1 MAIDLRSDTVTK
13 PTPGMRAAMAAAEVG
28 DDERDGDPTT
38 QQLEERVA
46 ALLGKEAAL
55 FFPSGCMA
63 NQAGVWV
70 HAGRGTEV
78 LLDVDAHI
86 VHSEIAATA
95 VLSGAQVLPVVPSGL
110 VMSADDLR
118 RTFRPRSRYFPA
130 PSLVCVENTHNG
142 AGGVVTSL
150 DELKAIREA
159 AAEQG
164 LPVHMDGARLWNAS
178 AASGTSLADF
188 AAQAD
193 TVMVAFSKG
202 LGAPVGAALAGTCEA
217 IERAWTARKLF
228 GGAMRQS
235 GILAAAVLYALDHQL
250 DRLADDH
257 ANARTIA
264 GLVDGAGGA
273 TVVAPDTNIVMI
285 DLKSAVAADVV
296 AAARAE
302 GVLVSE
308 WSPTRLRMVTHLDV
322 SGEDA
327 RRAGTVVR
335 DILARTGA
343 AA

>member
-1 MAIDLRSDTVTK
+1 
-13 PTPGMRAAMAAAEVG
+13 
-28 DDERDGDPTT
+28 
-38 QQLEERVA
+38 
-46 ALLGKEAAL
+46 
-55 FFPSGCMA
+55 MA

-110 VMSADDLR
+110 VMNADDLR

-142 AGGVVTSL
+142 AGGVVTPL
-150 DELKAIREA
+150 DDLKAIRA
-159 AAEQG
+159 VAAEQG
-164 LPVHMDGARLWNAS
+164 LPVHLDGARLWHAS
-178 AASGTSLADF
+178 AASGTPLADF

-202 LGAPVGAALAGTCEA
+202 LGAPVGAALAGTREA
-217 IERAWTARKLF
+217 MERAWTARKLF

-235 GILAAAVLYALDHQL
+235 GILAAAVLYALDHHL

-285 DLKSAVAADVV
+285 DLKRHAAADVV

-322 SGEDA
+322 GADDA
-327 RRAGTVVR
+327 CRAGTVVR
-335 DILARTGA
+335 KILERTGA